1 MSEKTQNAFQKY
13 IIPAILAVALIG
25 VILWAAQQKALAESY
40 KNLAKESYV
49 RAYGELTDD
58 LYDME
63 STLSKLTAVNSP
75 AQYVLLLD
83 EVWRLSGSAVSHM
96 SYLPVSHV
104 DTAELNQFV
113 VRLGDYAHSLTK
125 KAVRGGVMT
134 EEDTNTI
141 LQLRDSCAKLA
152 EEYGDKYARGDVP
165 TEGIDAEGYFADNK
179 PQDSEGIS
187 EFPTL
192 IYDGPFSES
201 SEKLQPKGL
210 SGGEVTMEQ
219 AKTVANIIAGVT
231 FGEGQETGGKIPAYQ
246 FSMSNE
252 DGTWAEAAVTK

>member
-96 SYLPVSHV
+96 FLPAGVPRGHGR
-104 DTAELNQFV
+104 AQP
-113 VRLGDYAHSLTK
+113 
-125 KAVRGGVMT
+125 VRGEAGR
-134 EEDTNTI
+134 
-141 LQLRDSCAKLA
+141 LR
-152 EEYGDKYARGDVP
+152 
-165 TEGIDAEGYFADNK
+165 
-179 PQDSEGIS
+179 
-187 EFPTL
+187 
-192 IYDGPFSES
+192 
-201 SEKLQPKGL
+201 
-210 SGGEVTMEQ
+210 
-219 AKTVANIIAGVT
+219 T
-231 FGEGQETGGKIPAYQ
+231 FAYQ
-246 FSMSNE
+246 EGSAGRSN
-252 DGTWAEAAVTK
+252 DGG

>member
-83 EVWRLSGSAVSHM
+83 EVWRLSGCRGRASL

-152 EEYGDKYARGDVP
+152 EDCGDKYARGDVP

-179 PQDSEGIS
+179 ACGTARGTS
-187 EFPTL
+187 EFPAL

-201 SEKLQPKGL
+201 SERVQDPR
-210 SGGEVTMEQ
+210 VCQ
-219 AKTVANIIAGVT
+219 A
-231 FGEGQETGGKIPAYQ
+231 ER
-246 FSMSNE
+246 
-252 DGTWAEAAVTK
+252 